1 MYFKFIF
8 GLQMYKENVLKKCII
23 FNFYSTPRM
32 KRILKVIFNVIAA
45 LFFIAVGFYFWASSP
60 NLSPKDYNITGQ
72 FDVSST
78 TPNDSIHSIISYNI
92 GYLSGMTNNLPLKRP
107 ASLFDKNLN
116 KVIYE
121 LKKVDA
127 DFIAFQE
134 IDYNSKRSYKV
145 NQQNELAKLGYAYFG
160 QNINWDKKY
169 VPFPYYP
176 VSRQFGKVL
185 SGQSIL
191 SKYPI
196 IDQERI
202 ELKRND
208 NNPFY
213 YDSFYIDRLAQV
225 TKIKIREYTLVI
237 INVHLEAYD
246 AITRKLQMQQVKSIY
261 LKYYKKQP
269 VILLGDF
276 NSDIHFD
283 QAGINLFLK
292 LPDTGCAAFDP
303 NNSQN
308 TFSSALP
315 TERLDYIFYNKD
327 FIKEIDAKVLTQFDL
342 ASDHLPLLMKFKLKD
357 QPYASIR
364 QQPTP

>member
-1 MYFKFIF
+1 M
-8 GLQMYKENVLKKCII
+8 QMYKENVLKKCII
-23 FNFYSTPRM
+23 FNFYFPPQM
-32 KRILKVIFNVIAA
+32 KRFLKVIFIIVATL
-45 LFFIAVGFYFWASSP
+45 LFIVVGFYFWASSP
-60 NLSPKDYNITGQ
+60 NLSPKDYNLTGQ
-72 FDVSST
+72 YEVTST
-78 TPNDSIHSIISYNI
+78 ISNDSIHSIITYNI
-92 GYLSGMTNNLPLKRP
+92 GYLSGMTNNLPLESPKF
-107 ASLFDKNLN
+107 LFDKNLN

-121 LKKVDA
+121 LKKLDA

-134 IDYNSKRSYKV
+134 IDYDSKRSYKI
-145 NQQNELAKLGYAYFG
+145 NQQDELSKLGYPYYG

-176 VSRQFGKVL
+176 ISMQFGKVL

-191 SKYPI
+191 SKYPL
-196 IDQERI
+196 IDQQRI

-208 NNPFY
+208 DNPFY

-225 TKIKIREYTLVI
+225 TTVKIPGQKLVL

-246 AITRKLQMQQVKSIY
+246 AKTRKLQMQQVKNIY
-261 LKYYKKQP
+261 LKYYKKHP

-276 NSDIHFD
+276 NSDINFD
-283 QAGINLFLK
+283 EAGIQIFLK

-303 NNSQN
+303 NIPQN
-308 TFSSALP
+308 TFSSELP
-315 TERLDYIFYNKD
+315 TQRLDYIFYNKN
-327 FIKEIDAKVLTQFDL
+327 FIHEIDAEILTQFDL

-357 QPYASIR
+357 QLYATSR